1 VTREHHEANASVGRI
16 PAASAA
22 VAAASDFLQGLLIL
36 CVVGWVLDLPR
47 RLFGWSFYTEQLL
60 AICLG
65 LGLALSFIGGK
76 PRRPAAFDWSGVITS
91 AAILVYAFWQYDT
104 FAQVPVPLIVCLVL
118 ALAWT
123 AVGSRVWAIRW
134 FDLVAAAASLII
146 CGYIAVRY
154 EALTYEI
161 AMLPTEGVVGS
172 AILLLLVIEATRRS
186 SGGVL
191 VAIILV
197 LSLYVFIGP
206 YLPGDFA
213 TRPVSPARLV
223 TYYGID
229 TNGMIGVILQVAVLI
244 VIPFTLMGQVL
255 GRTGG
260 ANYFADLA
268 MSAMGRFRGG
278 AAKIAV
284 FGSALFGMIS
294 GAAVSNVMAVGIV
307 TIPLMSRSG
316 FTPTRAAA
324 IESVGST
331 GGQLMPPVM
340 GAAAF
345 IMAEFLQ
352 VSYGAVCIAAAIP
365 SILYYA
371 ALFMHVDLEAAK
383 QRIGAAQVENAPEFK
398 EVLKSG
404 WHFPIPLIFLVVTIA
419 YPQIFEI
426 PIERA
431 AVYATAILIV
441 LSMTFG
447 YRGNRVS
454 PRQMLRAI
462 LDTGRASLD
471 ILLIGAAAGLV
482 VGALNVSGISFGLTL
497 QLIALSGG
505 NLFVLLLLT
514 AVISIILGMGMPT
527 VSVYVLTATL
537 IAPSL
542 IKLGVTPMAAH
553 MYVMYFGMLSMITPP
568 VAIAAYAAANI
579 ARVSGW
585 TTGWTAVVVGWST
598 FFIPFLFVL
607 EPSLLMQGSAP
618 LIVWQFARNLLGIF
632 VGTAAIVGF
641 AFGPLV
647 LPMRLLFGAA
657 ALAILIPQHAFRG
670 ADVLDWI
677 GLTGAIAVLAID
689 YLQNR
694 AKKQAP
700 APQAAG
706 P

>member
-1 VTREHHEANASVGRI
+1 MNERASTEESADRKPVT
-16 PAASAA
+16 PARAA
-22 VAAASDFLQGLLIL
+22 IATDVLQGALIL
-36 CVVGWVLDLPR
+36 CVVVWVLDLPR
-47 RLFGWSFYTEQLL
+47 RFFGLAFYTEQLL
-60 AICLG
+60 SICLG
-65 LGLALSFIGGK
+65 LGLALSYIGGGSRK
-76 PRRPAAFDWSGVITS
+76 PTRFDPAGALAAAGLVGYIIWQYVSFGQVS
-91 AAILVYAFWQYDT
+91 AALFI
-104 FAQVPVPLIVCLVL
+104 CLGL

-123 AVGSRVWAIRW
+123 AVGGRPWAMRW
-134 FDLVAAAASLII
+134 IDLVAAVVSLAL
-146 CGYIAVRY
+146 CAYLAWRY

-161 AMLPTEGVVGS
+161 ALLPSDGIIGS
-172 AILLLLVIEATRRS
+172 AILLLLVLEATRRS

-191 VAIILV
+191 VGMILV
-197 LSLYVFIGP
+197 LAVYVFVGP
-206 YLPGDFA
+206 HLPGSFA
-213 TRPVSPARLV
+213 TRPVSPARLI
-223 TYYGID
+223 TYLGLD
-229 TNGMIGVILQVAVLI
+229 TNGMIGVILSVAVLI

-260 ANYFADLA
+260 STYFADLA

-307 TIPLMSRSG
+307 TIPLMARSG

-352 VSYGAVCIAAAIP
+352 VSYGTVCIAATIP
-365 SILYYA
+365 AILYYA

-383 QRIGAAQVENAPEFK
+383 RRIGAAQVADVPRFLD
-398 EVLKSG
+398 VLRSG
-404 WHFPIPLIFLVVTIA
+404 WHFPIPIAFLIITIA
-419 YPQIFEI
+419 YPEVFQI
-426 PIERA
+426 PIERSA
-431 AVYATAILIV
+431 IYATFILIA

-447 YRGNRVS
+447 YRGHRVS
-454 PRQMLRAI
+454 PRQMLRAV

-482 VGALNVSGISFGLTL
+482 VGSLNVSGISFGLTL

-505 NLFVLLLLT
+505 SLFVLLLLT

-527 VSVYVLTATL
+527 VSVYVLTASL
-537 IAPSL
+537 LAPAI

-598 FFIPFLFVL
+598 FFIPFLFVT
-607 EPSLLMQGSAP
+607 EPTLLMSGTWTAI
-618 LIVWQFARNLLGIF
+618 LWDFARNMLGIF
-632 VGTAAIVGF
+632 TGTAAVVGYG
-641 AFGPLV
+641 FGLLPLS
-647 LPMRLLFGAA
+647 MRIAFGAA
-657 ALAILIPQHAFRG
+657 ALAILIPPHAFSG
-670 ADVLDWI
+670 AEVLDWI
-677 GLTGAIAVLAID
+677 GLGGAVAVLSAN

-694 AKKQAP
+694 NGKQPEAT
-700 APQAAG
+700 QTVG
-706 P
+706 T

>member
-1 VTREHHEANASVGRI
+1 VNGEPQQPGAAEQ
-16 PAASAA
+16 ASAA
-22 VAAASDFLQGLLIL
+22 SPAVALATDILQGALIL

-47 RLFGWSFYTEQLL
+47 RLFDMSFYTEQLL
-60 AICLG
+60 AVCLG
-65 LGLALSFIGGK
+65 LGLALSFIT
-76 PRRPAAFDWSGVITS
+76 TS
-91 AAILVYAFWQYDT
+91 T
-104 FAQVPVPLIVCLVL
+104 
-118 ALAWT
+118 AL
-123 AVGSRVWAIRW
+123 GSRIRVMRWLDW
-134 FDLVAAAASLII
+134 FAAATSLII
-146 CGYIAVRY
+146 CGYIAYRY
-154 EALTYEI
+154 DALTYEI
-161 AMLPTEGVVGS
+161 ALLPTDGVVGS
-172 AILLLLVIEATRRS
+172 ALLLLLVLEATRRT

-191 VAIILV
+191 VAIILI

-206 YLPGDFA
+206 HMPGDFA
-213 TRPVSPARLV
+213 TRPVSPARLI
-223 TYYGID
+223 TYLGLD
-229 TNGMIGVILQVAVLI
+229 TNGMIGIILSVALLI
-244 VIPFTLMGQVL
+244 VVPFTLMGQVL

-294 GAAVSNVMAVGIV
+294 GAAVSNVVAVGIV

-316 FTPTRAAA
+316 FSPVRAAA

-352 VSYGAVCIAAAIP
+352 VSYGAVCIAAVIP
-365 SILYYA
+365 SLLYYA

-383 QRIGAAQVENAPEFK
+383 KKIGAAQVAEAPKFA

-404 WHFPIPLIFLVVTIA
+404 WHFPIPLIFLIVTIV
-419 YPQIFEI
+419 YPEIFQI

-441 LSMTFG
+441 LSMVFG
-447 YRGNRVS
+447 YRGTRVR

-471 ILLIGAAAGLV
+471 IVLIGAAAGLV
-482 VGALNVSGISFGLTL
+482 VGTLSVSGISFGLTL

-505 NLFVLLLLT
+505 SLFVLLILT
-514 AVISIILGMGMPT
+514 AIISIILGMGMPT

-537 IAPSL
+537 LAPSL

-607 EPSLLMQGSAP
+607 EPSLLMEGSAG
-618 LIVWQFARNLLGIF
+618 LIAWNFARNILGIF
-632 VGTAAIVGF
+632 VGTAGIIGF
-641 AFGPLV
+641 AFSRLAQ
-647 LPMRLLFGAA
+647 PMRVAYGAA
-657 ALAILIPQHAFRG
+657 ALAILIPPNAFPG
-670 ADVLDWI
+670 ADVLDWM
-677 GLTGAIAVLAID
+677 GLGGAIVVLTLNFIQSRLAR
-689 YLQNR
+689 QP
-694 AKKQAP
+694 AAP
-700 APQAAG
+700 EAAR

>member
-1 VTREHHEANASVGRI
+1 VNGEPQQPEAAEQSS
-16 PAASAA
+16 AASPA
-22 VAAASDFLQGLLIL
+22 VALATDILQGALIF
-36 CVVGWVLDLPR
+36 CVVSWVLDLPR
-47 RLFGWSFYTEQLL
+47 RLFDMSFYTEQLL
-60 AICLG
+60 AVCLG
-65 LGLALSFIGGK
+65 LGLALSFIT
-76 PRRPAAFDWSGVITS
+76 TS
-91 AAILVYAFWQYDT
+91 TAI
-104 FAQVPVPLIVCLVL
+104 
-118 ALAWT
+118 
-123 AVGSRVWAIRW
+123 GSRIRIMRWLDW
-134 FDLVAAAASLII
+134 FAAVASLII
-146 CGYIAVRY
+146 CGYIAYRY
-154 EALTYEI
+154 DALTYEI
-161 AMLPTEGVVGS
+161 ALLPIDGVIGS
-172 AILLLLVIEATRRS
+172 AILLLLVLEATRRT

-191 VAIILV
+191 VVIILI
-197 LSLYVFIGP
+197 LTLYVFIGP
-206 YLPGDFA
+206 HMPGDFA
-213 TRPVSPARLV
+213 TRPVSSARLI
-223 TYYGID
+223 TYLGLD
-229 TNGMIGVILQVAVLI
+229 TNGMIGIILSVALLI
-244 VIPFTLMGQVL
+244 VVPFTLMGQVL

-294 GAAVSNVMAVGIV
+294 GAAVSNVVAVGIV

-316 FTPTRAAA
+316 FSPVRAAA

-352 VSYGAVCIAAAIP
+352 VSYGAVCIAAVIP
-365 SILYYA
+365 SLLYYA

-383 QRIGAAQVENAPEFK
+383 NKIGAAQVADPPKFA

-404 WHFPIPLIFLVVTIA
+404 WHFPIPLIFLIVTIV
-419 YPQIFEI
+419 YPEIFQI

-441 LSMTFG
+441 LSMIFG
-447 YRGNRVS
+447 YRGTRVT
-454 PRQMLRAI
+454 PRQMIRAI

-471 ILLIGAAAGLV
+471 IVLIGAAAGLV
-482 VGALNVSGISFGLTL
+482 VGTLSVSGISFGLTL

-505 NLFVLLLLT
+505 SLFMLLILT
-514 AVISIILGMGMPT
+514 AIISIILGMGMPT

-537 IAPSL
+537 LAPSL

-607 EPSLLMQGSAP
+607 EPSLLMEGSP
-618 LIVWQFARNLLGIF
+618 GLIAWNFARNILGIF
-632 VGTAAIVGF
+632 VGTAGIVGF
-641 AFGPLV
+641 AFGLLA
-647 LPMRLLFGAA
+647 LPMRMAFGAA
-657 ALAILIPQHAFRG
+657 ALAILIPQHAFPG

-677 GLTGAIAVLAID
+677 GLGSAITVLAVN
-689 YLQNR
+689 YLQSR
-694 AKKQAP
+694 LAKQTAAP
-700 APQAAG
+700 EVARP
-706 P
+706 